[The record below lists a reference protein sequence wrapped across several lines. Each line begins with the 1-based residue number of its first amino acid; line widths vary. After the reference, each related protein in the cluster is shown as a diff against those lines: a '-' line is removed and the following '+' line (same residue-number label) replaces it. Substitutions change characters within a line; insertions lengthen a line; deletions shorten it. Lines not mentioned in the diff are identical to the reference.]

1 MAYFAGVA
9 YRTQIRRQVG
19 AGILLASSLTT

>member
-9 YRTQIRRQVG
+9 YRTQIRRQVRSVPG
-19 AGILLASSLTT
+19 SC